1 MKLQGY
7 RMYGKKQE
15 DENGISPKRKAPT
28 FQNFSMEKMVKNVER
43 LTWNEIPPLMR
54 EAKRMM
60 RRRERAPKQD
70 MSF

>member
-1 MKLQGY
+1 MD
-7 RMYGKKQE
+7 KKQE
-15 DENGISPKRKAPT
+15 NENGISQKKSTYFSKGKR
-28 FQNFSMEKMVKNVER
+28 VKNVER